1 MVATDSVMSDGEAV
15 LNLVSAKLGTFC
27 VFPDKHSR
35 IAVTLWTALT
45 HIIEEFY
52 IAPRLALVSP
62 EPECGKSLLLGLL
75 SLLTPN
81 PMFTLSASPP
91 AIFRTL
97 VDTKVTLLF
106 DEVDAIWSKHGKN
119 DNHED
124 LRALLNAGYK
134 RGATIPRCVGPK
146 HEVQHFDVFCPVA
159 MASIGEMPETIMS
172 RSVIIRMRR
181 MAPDEGRQVTSY
193 RPRRDDEI
201 LSTLRDSLAEW
212 AAAVGKEAGA
222 AWPDLPPGIINRP
235 AEIWEPL
242 LAIAD
247 AAGGNWPKM
256 ARTACVF
263 LCDAAKDR
271 RVSLGIRLLGDLRT
285 VFSDKDAMTTA
296 AIIESLTAEESE
308 LDDDAPWANLRGNP
322 IDGRRLASLLKQY
335 GIHSTKVRVK
345 ASRPLQGYRRED
357 LWDTWQRYL
366 PSMSAKA
373 ELPEQPEQA
382 ARSTVPDAPNVPGMR
397 GTKSVQNAVREL
409 RVSR

>member
-1 MVATDSVMSDGEAV
+1 MSDQGEDV
-15 LNLVSAKLGTFC
+15 LNLVSATLRTFC

-35 IAVTLWTALT
+35 VAVTLWAALT

-52 IAPRLALVSP
+52 VAPRLALVSP

-75 SLLTPN
+75 ALLTPN

-97 VDTKVTLLF
+97 ADTRVTLLF
-106 DEVDAIWSKHGKN
+106 DEVDAIWSSRGKN

-159 MASIGEMPETIMS
+159 LASIGQMPETIMS

-181 MAPDEGRQVTSY
+181 MTPNEEKQLSSY
-193 RPRRDDEI
+193 RPRCDDPM
-201 LSTLRDSLAEW
+201 LCKLRDSLAAW
-212 AAAVGKEAGA
+212 AETIGKEAGN
-222 AWPDLPPGIINRP
+222 AWPKLPRGIINRP

-242 LAIAD
+242 IAIAD
-247 AAGGNWPKM
+247 AAGGDWPKM
-256 ARTACVF
+256 ARAACVH
-263 LCDAAKDR
+263 LVEAAKDR

-285 VFSDKDAMTTA
+285 IFADRDAMTTA
-296 AIIESLTAEESE
+296 DIIERLTAEDSV
-308 LDDDAPWANLRGNP
+308 LDDDAPWASLRGNP
-322 IDGRRLASLLKQY
+322 IDSRKLASLLKQY
-335 GIHSTKVRVK
+335 DIHSTKVRVGSK
-345 ASRPLQGYRRED
+345 PLQGYRRED

-366 PSMSAKA
+366 PSMSVKA
-373 ELPEQPEQA
+373 EQAEQTEQEA
-382 ARSTVPDAPNVPGMR
+382 QETAPVVPGVPDMR
-397 GTKSVQNAVREL
+397 GTKNGQSTVREL
-409 RVSR
+409 RAGGRE